1 MQWKNW
7 DGKKVYTV
15 NAGHVEY
22 IELERFPVTDKIL
35 ELSKKAKQL
44 LFLNALVRF
53 ALFRNAL
60 VWFAVQTISQLLC
73 FF

>member
-35 ELSKKAKQL
+35 ELSKKSKAIE
-44 LFLNALVRF
+44 R
-53 ALFRNAL
+53 
-60 VWFAVQTISQLLC
+60 WFAQRTKPKHSETERT
-73 FF
+73 